1 MSIPDGTVYVTE
13 MRGTLTALD
22 AATGAKKWSHALP
35 GSSETGRYDGYAYGG
50 ATVSGSTVYYFG
62 YTTTGSH
69 LVALDTATGEQLWNS
84 PVDSGW
90 WNNNTPTVVDGKVY
104 IHDNHGGLRIYDAG
118 TGKRLVSAG
127 GVGGVHHSTPV
138 VADGRVFTT
147 DFIGDAGNDT
157 LLARDAATGK
167 ELWHYRSTGV
177 SRDDV
182 GQPGASAAVDGH
194 TVYASFTNG
203 RVSAFDATTG
213 TKLWDFQSGRAFVG
227 SPAISGNT
235 LWIGG
240 TDGHLYGLDKTT
252 GAKLQDL
259 DLGAPI
265 LSTPTV
271 TGNTLLI
278 GAWDGN
284 LYAFTARG

>member
-1 MSIPDGTVYVTE
+1 MCRLCV
-13 MRGTLTALD
+13 
-22 AATGAKKWSHALP
+22 
-35 GSSETGRYDGYAYGG
+35 GG
-50 ATVSGSTVYYFG
+50 MHTRRLG

-69 LVALDTATGEQLWNS
+69 LVAVDTATGKQLWNS

-90 WNNNTPTVVDGKVY
+90 WDSSTPTVVDGKVY
-104 IHDNHGGLRIYDAG
+104 VHDSRGGLRIYDAT
-118 TGKRLVSAG
+118 TGKQLVSAG
-127 GVGGVHHSTPV
+127 AVGGVHHSTPV

-147 DFIGDAGNDT
+147 EMSNY
-157 LLARDAATGK
+157 LLARDATTGK
-167 ELWHYRSTGV
+167 ELWRYQSTGV
-177 SRDDV
+177 SKDDAA
-182 GQPGASAAVDGH
+182 QPGGSAAVDGH

-227 SPAISGNT
+227 SPTISGNT

-271 TGNTLLI
+271 TANTLLI

-284 LYAFTARG
+284 LYAFTARD